1 MRGDPDRD
9 DETKGGK
16 PMAGDAEI
24 ETARKLF
31 AAWSSGD
38 PDAPRE
44 FLTEDAVLYDIV
56 AGSPKE
62 GWPAIREFFG
72 ATLGMSRD
80 LVLAPQGFWVNE
92 TGVALTWHMS
102 GVAGEAFGPEAEG
115 KTWHSEGMSTLEFRD
130 GKVCREVDY
139 HHGPNVL
146 RSLGLG

>member
-1 MRGDPDRD
+1 
-9 DETKGGK
+9 
-16 PMAGDAEI
+16 MAGQAEI
-24 ETARKLF
+24 ETAKKLF

-38 PDAPRE
+38 VDAPGE

-56 AGSPKE
+56 EGNPKE

-72 ATLGMSRD
+72 ITLKISPGV
-80 LVLAPQGFWVNE
+80 VLEPDAFWVNE
-92 TGVALTWHMS
+92 TGVAVRWHMS
-102 GVAGEAFGPEAEG
+102 AIAGELFPPDVRG
-115 KTWHSEGMSTLEFRD
+115 KKWHSEGMSTLEFRD

>member
-1 MRGDPDRD
+1 
-9 DETKGGK
+9 
-16 PMAGDAEI
+16 MAGDAEI
-24 ETARKLF
+24 EIARKLF

-38 PDAPRE
+38 IDAPRE

-62 GWPAIREFFG
+62 GWPAIREFYSL
-72 ATLGMSRD
+72 TLGMSQGLVFD
-80 LVLAPQGFWVNE
+80 LQEFWISD
-92 TGVALTWHMS
+92 S
-102 GVAGEAFGPEAEG
+102 GVAVRWEMSAVAGEMFGPEAKG